1 MNPGD
6 AIAEADRQDG
16 EGAVAER
23 TCIVTREVK
32 DPTELLRFVRA
43 PSGDIVPD
51 LRGKLPGRGVW
62 VTCAATK
69 VAEAARRKLFA
80 RGFRAE
86 CQAPPDLAERTGALL
101 RQEALACLSLA
112 NKAGLVSAGFER
124 VADEGRKGRLAVLV
138 EAADG
143 AADGRRKLVGKL
155 TEAGTSPEIVD
166 VFESPELGLALGRSH
181 VIHAAI
187 AEGGLARKFLAAA
200 RRFSAYRKR

>member
-1 MNPGD
+1 MILGD
-6 AIAEADRQDG
+6 AIVEANRQDG
-16 EGAVAER
+16 EGEVAER

-32 DPTELLRFVRA
+32 DPGELIRFVRS
-43 PSGDIVPD
+43 PSGEIVPD

-80 RGFRAE
+80 RGFRTE
-86 CQAPPDLAERTGALL
+86 CQAPADLAERTGTLL

-112 NKAGLVSAGFER
+112 NKAGLVSAGFDR
-124 VADEGRKGRLAVLV
+124 VAGEARKGRLAVLV

-143 AADGRRKLVGKL
+143 AADGRRKLVGKFK
-155 TEAGTSPEIVD
+155 EAGTSPEIID
-166 VFESPELGLALGRSH
+166 VFESPELGLALGQSH

-200 RRFSAYRKR
+200 RRFAAYRER

>member
-1 MNPGD
+1 MNQGD
-6 AIAEADRQDG
+6 AIAEADRQDD

-32 DPTELLRFVRA
+32 DPTELVRFVRA

-69 VAEAARRKLFA
+69 VAEAARRRLFA

-86 CQAPPDLAERTGALL
+86 CQAPADLAERTGVLL
-101 RQEALACLSLA
+101 RQEALAYLSLA

-124 VADEGRKGRLAVLV
+124 VAGEGRKGRLAVLV

-155 TEAGTSPEIVD
+155 KEAGTSPETVD
-166 VFESPELGLALGRSH
+166 VFESPELGLALGQSH

-200 RRFSAYRKR
+200 RRFSAYRER

>member
-1 MNPGD
+1 MSLGE
-6 AIAEADRQDG
+6 AIADRNRQDG
-16 EGAVAER
+16 EAEVAER
-23 TCIVTREVK
+23 TCIVSREVK
-32 DPTELLRFVRA
+32 DPTELIRFVRS
-43 PSGDIVPD
+43 PSGEVVPD

-62 VTCAATK
+62 VTCAASK

-80 RGFRAE
+80 RSFRAE
-86 CQAPPDLAERTGALL
+86 CQTPADLAERIGALL
-101 RQEALACLSLA
+101 RQEALAALSLA

-124 VADEGRKGRLAVLV
+124 VAGEARKGRLAVLV

-155 TEAGTSPEIVD
+155 KEAGTSPEIID
-166 VFESPELGLALGRSH
+166 VFESPELGLALGQSH

-200 RRFSAYRKR
+200 RRFSAYRER